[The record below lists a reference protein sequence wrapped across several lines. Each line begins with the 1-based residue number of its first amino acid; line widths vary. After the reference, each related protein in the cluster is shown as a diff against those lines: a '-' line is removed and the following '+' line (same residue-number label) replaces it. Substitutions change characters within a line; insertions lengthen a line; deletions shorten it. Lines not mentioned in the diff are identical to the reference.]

1 MVVRAMVVEMYSIE
15 EVSIQGELNLAT
27 ILLVVMEQAMDK
39 KT

>member
-15 EVSIQGELNLAT
+15 EVSSQGEPNLET
-27 ILLVVMEQAMDK
+27 IPSVAMEQVMDK